1 MRAILLAIFA
11 IVFAGAAVAQSDYRV
26 NSGDLLS
33 IEVFEDTTLNR
44 EVLVL
49 PDGRFSFPFAGT
61 VAARGLTT
69 VEVASTISS
78 KIASNFAS
86 PPNVFVTVRQLRPV
100 VAAAAQAA
108 APPVTISIYFLGA
121 VAKPGLAELKPGTT
135 LLQALAQGGG
145 FNNFAATKRVQL
157 RRTNPATG
165 QQTLYQFDYK
175 ALANGAS
182 MARDVVLA
190 DGDVILVPER
200 RLFE

>member
-1 MRAILLAIFA
+1 MRSILLAIFA
-11 IVFAGAAVAQSDYRV
+11 IVFAGAAVAQGDYRI
-26 NSGDLLS
+26 NSGDVLA

-44 EVLVL
+44 DVLVL

-61 VAARGLTT
+61 VAARGLTSA
-69 VEVASTISS
+69 EVASTISS

-86 PPNVFVTVRQLRPV
+86 PPTVFVTVRQLRPV
-100 VAAAAQAA
+100 VAASGVAAK
-108 APPVTISIYFLGA
+108 PVTIGIYFLGA
-121 VAKPGLAELKPGTT
+121 VAKPGLAEVKPGTT